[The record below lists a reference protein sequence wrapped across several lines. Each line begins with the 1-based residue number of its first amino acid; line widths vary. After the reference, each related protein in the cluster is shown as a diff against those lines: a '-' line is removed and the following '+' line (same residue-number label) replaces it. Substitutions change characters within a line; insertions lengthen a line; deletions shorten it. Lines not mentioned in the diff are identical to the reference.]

1 MMIKEKADPANHTEN
16 QQENIL
22 DLILYN
28 DDVNTFDFVIETLI
42 EVCKHQPEQAEQ
54 CALIAHTKG
63 RCPVKNGASDILT
76 PMKSEMTNRGLIV
89 TIE

>member
-1 MMIKEKADPANHTEN
+1 MTKEKIDPSNRTRD

-42 EVCKHQPEQAEQ
+42 DVCKHNSEQAEQ
-54 CALIAHTKG
+54 CAMIAHMKG
-63 RCPVKNGASDILT
+63 RCPVKNGATDILT
-76 PMKSEMTNRGLIV
+76 PLKSEMTNRGLIV

>member
-1 MMIKEKADPANHTEN
+1 MTKEKIDPSNHAHEK
-16 QQENIL
+16 QENIL

-28 DDVNTFDFVIETLI
+28 DDVNTFDFVIETLV
-42 EVCKHQPEQAEQ
+42 EVCKHNQEQAEQ
-54 CALIAHTKG
+54 CALIAHMKG
-63 RCPVKNGASDILT
+63 RCPVRNGATDILT

>member
-1 MMIKEKADPANHTEN
+1 MTKEKTDPSNHTRD
-16 QQENIL
+16 QQEDIQ

-42 EVCKHQPEQAEQ
+42 DVCKHNPEQAEQ
-54 CALIAHTKG
+54 CAMIAHMKG
-63 RCPVKNGASDILT
+63 RCPVKNGASDILI
-76 PMKSEMTNRGLIV
+76 PLKSEMTNRGLIV